1 MTQKTCTK
9 CQTEKPLSDF
19 GTYKNQKYREGKLK
33 AVCKQCSNLIHKEW
47 VKKNRE
53 KFNKYQA
60 DYYHKRKQ
68 VL

>member
-1 MTQKTCTK
+1 MKNCTK
-9 CQTEKPLSDF
+9 CKEIKLKSEF